1 MKPSVPALTP
11 ILRSDTQ
18 GRLLAE
24 LYVNPDEE
32 YTATELARRAETT
45 LPTASRE
52 LSRMVDAGF
61 LLARVSG
68 RNRYLR
74 VNEQHPLYRPVSE
87 IVRYAYGPIAVLGP
101 LLAAVP
107 GVDEAYVYGSWAARL
122 SGESGPNPE
131 DIDVLV
137 VGDAV
142 DFTALDDA
150 AEVAR
155 EALGRE
161 VNPRPVSRRA
171 WRDRDDLFL
180 RHLHERPLVA
190 IPIKAGTS

>member
-1 MKPSVPALTP
+1 VKPSVPVLAPL
-11 ILRSDTQ
+11 LRSDTQ

-24 LYVNPDEE
+24 LYLHPDEE
-32 YTATELARRAETT
+32 RTATELARRADTT
-45 LPTASRE
+45 LPNASRE

-61 LLARVSG
+61 LLARASG
-68 RNRYLR
+68 RNRYIR

-87 IVRYAYGPIAVLGP
+87 IVRYAYGPLAVLGP
-101 LLAAVP
+101 LLAGVP
-107 GVDEAYVYGSWAARL
+107 GVEEAYVYGSWAARL

-142 DFTALDDA
+142 DATALDDA

-155 EALGRE
+155 KALGRE
-161 VNPRPVSRRA
+161 VNPRAVTLRA
-171 WRDRDDLFL
+171 WQRREDLFL

-190 IPIKAGTS
+190 IPIEADKL